1 MNKKL
6 YEYELT
12 WTFPLEDDEEARN
25 ALDESPR
32 KYYFKGGTAKE
43 HNRQYTLSDVPRKL
57 VKVKGGKVVEKPEWW
72 SGTQEHLRELAENH
86 KS

>member
-12 WTFPLEDDEEARN
+12 WTFSLEDDEEARI

-32 KYYFKGGTAKE
+32 KYFFQEVTAKE
-43 HNRQYTLSDVPRKL
+43 HNRQYALSDVPRKL
-57 VKVKGGKVVEKPEWW
+57 FKVEGGKVVEKPEWW
-72 SGTQEHLRELAENH
+72 SGTQEHLREIA
-86 KS
+86 

>member
-1 MNKKL
+1 MKKL

-12 WTFPLEDDEEARN
+12 WTFSLEDNEEVRI
-25 ALDESPR
+25 ALDASPR
-32 KYYFKGGTAKE
+32 KYYFREETAKE

-72 SGTQEHLRELAENH
+72 SGTQEHLREIA
-86 KS
+86 